1 MDLLLISTTYTLY
14 QILVPVNLILYKQK
28 KWFSKMH
35 LNRDISVRE
44 SSFCNGRLEL
54 KMASAIDSKLYT
66 SSSAI
71 SLGIPKESTKTSVQ
85 KHLKYSVADDPLSKD
100 KHG

>member
-1 MDLLLISTTYTLY
+1 MDLLLNSTTYTLY
-14 QILVPVNLILYKQK
+14 QILGPVNLILYKQK

-44 SSFCNGRLEL
+44 SRFCNGRLEL

-71 SLGIPKESTKTSVQ
+71 SFGIPKDSVQ
-85 KHLKYSVADDPLSKD
+85 KLLKHSVAEDLLSKG